1 MAELILPRKSER
13 YKTFKSHRTVLE
25 IIDWIVFTITTESP
39 ELIIISNYLR
49 VGKFKNYRRVKLL
62 SLSKLL

>member
-1 MAELILPRKSER
+1 MAELILPMKSER

-25 IIDWIVFTITTESP
+25 IIDWIVFTIKTESP

-49 VGKFKNYRRVKLL
+49 VGKFKNYLRA
-62 SLSKLL
+62 